1 MPSTST
7 TTPTETPAAG
17 LDFQVT
23 QAQATAR
30 LGRLT
35 TAHGCVDTP
44 AFVAVGTQATVKSLT
59 PAAVAE
65 TGTQLLFA
73 NTYHLYLRPG
83 AELVAAH
90 GGLHRFMNWDAP
102 ILTDSGGFQVFSLGA
117 AIEHGVGKIGNIF
130 PGEDQKAGQRRLAAA
145 AGMVKVDEDGV
156 EFKSH
161 IDGSKH
167 RFDPETS
174 IRVQRQLGADMVL
187 AFDECTSPLHDEA
200 YTRRSLERTHRWAQ
214 RSLTAFRASAPLH
227 GYRQALYG
235 IVQGGAFRDQRIDS
249 ATVIGAMGFDGL
261 AVGGNLGATR
271 ADMYAILDWT
281 LPLLP
286 PDKPRHLLGIGDV
299 PSIFEAVARGIDTF
313 DCVMPTR
320 NARTG
325 TLLVRPDLGDGGRN
339 GRLNIINARY
349 KDDLGPV
356 QSGCDCYTCRTF
368 TRAYLR
374 HLFKAGEAL
383 GPQLA
388 TIHNLRFM
396 ARLMQDIREALVAGT
411 FDELWRRVVPQGA

>member
-1 MPSTST
+1 MPSTSS

-23 QAQATAR
+23 QAQGTAR
-30 LGRLT
+30 VGRLT
-35 TAHGCVDTP
+35 TAHGSVETP

-261 AVGGNLGATR
+261 G
-271 ADMYAILDWT
+271 W
-281 LPLLP
+281 
-286 PDKPRHLLGIGDV
+286 
-299 PSIFEAVARGIDTF
+299 
-313 DCVMPTR
+313 
-320 NARTG
+320 
-325 TLLVRPDLGDGGRN
+325 
-339 GRLNIINARY
+339 
-349 KDDLGPV
+349 
-356 QSGCDCYTCRTF
+356 
-368 TRAYLR
+368 
-374 HLFKAGEAL
+374 
-383 GPQLA
+383 
-388 TIHNLRFM
+388 
-396 ARLMQDIREALVAGT
+396 AGT
-411 FDELWRRVVPQGA
+411 SAPRGRICTPSSTGRCRSCRLTSLDTC